1 MGGLDPLADPRWAFG
16 TPGAGCP
23 CMATSPASPSAPS
36 SRRGSCTL
44 ARSARV
50 ASLALAL
57 LACTACSS
65 PTTSG
70 DAFSDAPYATLT
82 TKTQLSVELR
92 TAPSQPPPRG
102 ESTAE
107 LRIRDVDGGPK
118 DGLTLQVT
126 PWMPAH
132 GHGAPSSPV
141 TTALGG
147 GAYRVDGIELTMP
160 GTWELRIEISSPDG
174 FEDHAT
180 ARVDVR

>member
-1 MGGLDPLADPRWAFG
+1 MK
-16 TPGAGCP
+16 
-23 CMATSPASPSAPS
+23 TSPTSPSAPT

-44 ARSARV
+44 ARAAGI
-50 ASLALAL
+50 ASIALAL
-57 LACTACSS
+57 LACTASSS

-70 DAFSDAPYATLT
+70 DAFPDAPYATLV
-82 TKTQLSVELR
+82 TKALLTIELR

-107 LRIRDVDGGPK
+107 LRIRDVDGVPK
-118 DGLTLQVT
+118 DGLTLRVT

-147 GAYRVDGIELTMP
+147 GAYRVDGVELTMA
-160 GTWELRIEISSPDG
+160 GTWELRVEISGPDG
-174 FEDHAT
+174 FEDQAT